1 MMKLL
6 PKQQSARPRAT
17 PTLTLSVLMLS
28 LLPALCA
35 SSAYAGEHHTQ
46 HGKKPNKD
54 NIEHIVITGEAPEKP
69 GVVVTDPKAARQP
82 LPAHDGADYL
92 KTIAGFAVTRKG
104 GTDGD
109 ASFRGMAGSRL
120 GILVDGENIL
130 GGCNYRM
137 DAPTAYIYP
146 ELHDQMTVIKG
157 PQSVRYGAGHSAATV
172 LFERTPERFD
182 QAGYRLHSSLLGAS
196 FERYDEL
203 IDATLG
209 NQQGYLRF
217 GGSQSRARDYQDG
230 NGDAVHSNYHRY
242 SGQVALGYTP
252 TTTSLFE
259 ASVARSDGQAAY
271 ADRGMDGTRFL
282 RDSTNV
288 RYQQTD
294 ISPWLDSVKLHW
306 YSNEV
311 DHLMDDQELRPKGM
325 MGYANL
331 ARATSGG
338 SAQFGF
344 NLPKDQQLL
353 VGVDRQSNQHDS
365 RSGSPMG
372 VYGNWHRDAD
382 ISQTGLF
389 GEYQYSLA
397 EHQQL
402 FAGYRLD
409 RWTADDLRSMV
420 GNMMTGMK
428 PNPTYGQQRQDTMHS
443 GFVRYEQELTSSPTT
458 WYFGVGQAQRFPDYW
473 ELIAKEGQS
482 SLSGFNIQHETTT
495 QLDTGVLFGD
505 DTQQWSLSG
514 FYGKV
519 ADYILVDYASMM
531 KMNGFVRNVDARTY
545 GAEATYQRKF
555 AKHWVADAAL
565 SYLRGDNQS
574 DHTPLPQQSP
584 TELRLGGR
592 YVAQNYSV
600 GLLWRGVA
608 AQTRYD
614 LKRGTIV
621 GQDLGPS
628 QGFAIVSVNAAW
640 QVSEGLNVSSGIDN
654 LFDRQ
659 YAEFVS
665 RAGGNGMGGA
675 IPGFIQ
681 TTRVNEPGRTVWL
694 KLTYS
699 ISGGF

>member
-6 PKQQSARPRAT
+6 PTTQNLAATDSAPA
-17 PTLTLSVLMLS
+17 LSYLMLCLVP
-28 LLPALCA
+28 LLL
-35 SSAYAGEHHTQ
+35 SSQLMADEGAKHRGHTSA
-46 HGKKPNKD
+46 KD
-54 NIEHIVITGEAPEKP
+54 TIEHIVITGEAPEKP

-92 KTIAGFAVTRKG
+92 KTIAGFSVTRKG

-109 ASFRGMAGSRL
+109 ATFRGMAGSRL

-196 FERYDEL
+196 FGRHDQL
-203 IDATLG
+203 IDGTLG
-209 NQQGYLRF
+209 SQTGYLRL
-217 GGSQSRARDYQDG
+217 GGSQSRASDYQDG

-242 SGQVALGYTP
+242 SGQLALGYTP
-252 TTTSLFE
+252 TTTTLFE

-282 RDSTNV
+282 RDSTNL

-294 ISPWLDSVKLHW
+294 ISPWLDSIKLHW
-306 YSNEV
+306 YDNDV
-311 DHLMDDQELRPKGM
+311 DHLMDDQELRKPGM

-331 ARATSGG
+331 ARATQGG
-338 SAQFGF
+338 SAQFDF

-353 VGVDRQSNQHDS
+353 VGVDQQSNQHDS
-365 RSGSPMG
+365 RSAPKSA
-372 VYGNWHRDAD
+372 VYGAWSRDAD
-382 ISQTGLF
+382 ISQSGIF
-389 GEYQYSLA
+389 AEYQYPVA
-397 EHQQL
+397 PHQHL
-402 FAGYRLD
+402 FTGGRLD
-409 RWTADDLRSMV
+409 HWRADDERKMV
-420 GNMMTGMK
+420 GNMMMGMK
-428 PNPTYGQQRQDTMHS
+428 ANPSYGQTRKQNLQS
-443 GFVRYEQELTSSPTT
+443 GFVRYEQTLATSPTT
-458 WYFGVGQAQRFPDYW
+458 LYVGVGSAQRFPDYW
-473 ELIAKEGQS
+473 ELIAKEGKAS
-482 SLSGFNIQHETTT
+482 VSGFDINYETTR
-495 QLDTGVLFGD
+495 QLDTGVLYGD
-505 DTQQWSLSG
+505 DTRQWSVSG

-519 ADYILVDYASMM
+519 ADYILVDYSSMM

-545 GAEATYQRKF
+545 GAELTYQQKITPY
-555 AKHWVADAAL
+555 WQADLAL
-565 SYLRGDNQS
+565 SYLRGDNQT

-584 TELRLGGR
+584 TELRIGSR
-592 YVAQNYSV
+592 YVAQNYSF
-600 GLLWRGVA
+600 GMLWRGVK
-608 AQTRYD
+608 AQERFD
-614 LKRGTIV
+614 VKRGTIV

-628 QGFAIVSVNAAW
+628 QGFGIFSVNAAW
-640 QVSEGLNVSSGIDN
+640 QITQDLNLSSGIDN
-654 LFDRQ
+654 LFDRD
-659 YAEFVS
+659 YAEFIS
-665 RAGGNGMGGA
+665 RASGNGMGGA

-681 TTRVNEPGRTVWL
+681 TTRVNEPGRTAWL

-699 ISGGF
+699 LSGML

>member
-6 PKQQSARPRAT
+6 PSHRNKRSRRT
-17 PTLTLSVLMLS
+17 RNTLNPIMLC
-28 LLPALCA
+28 LLPMLGATAVLADDTHQHHA
-35 SSAYAGEHHTQ
+35 SNS
-46 HGKKPNKD
+46 PKD
-54 NIEHIVITGEAPEKP
+54 PIEHIVITGEAPEKP

-92 KTIAGFAVTRKG
+92 KTIAGFSVTRKG

-109 ASFRGMAGSRL
+109 ATFRGMAGSRL

-172 LFERTPERFD
+172 LFERSPERFD

-196 FERYDEL
+196 FGRYDQL
-203 IDATLG
+203 IDATFG
-209 NQQGYLRF
+209 SQTGYLRL
-217 GGSQSRARDYQDG
+217 GGSQSRAGDYQDG

-242 SGQVALGYTP
+242 SGQLALGYTP
-252 TTTSLFE
+252 TATTLVE

-282 RDSTNV
+282 RDSTNL

-294 ISPWLDSVKLHW
+294 ISEWLDSIKLHW
-306 YSNEV
+306 YDNDV
-311 DHLMDDQELRPKGM
+311 DHLMDDQELRKPGM

-331 ARATSGG
+331 ARATQGG

-353 VGVDRQSNQHDS
+353 VGVDQQRNQHDS
-365 RSGSPMG
+365 RSAPASAL
-372 VYGNWHRDAD
+372 YGAWSRDAE
-382 ISQTGLF
+382 ISQSGIF
-389 GEYQYSLA
+389 AEYQYPLA
-397 EHQQL
+397 THHQL
-402 FAGYRLD
+402 YSGLRLD
-409 RWTADDLRSMV
+409 HWSADDERKMV
-420 GNMMTGMK
+420 GNMMMGMK
-428 PNPTYGQQRQDTMHS
+428 ANPSYGQTRKQNLHS
-443 GFVRYEQELTSSPTT
+443 GFVRYEQELATSPTT
-458 WYFGVGQAQRFPDYW
+458 LYIGVGSAQRFPDYW
-473 ELIAKEGQS
+473 ELIAKEGKAS
-482 SLSGFNIQHETTT
+482 VSAFDINHETTR
-495 QLDTGVLFGD
+495 QLDTGVLYGD
-505 DTQQWSLSG
+505 DTRQWSVSG

-519 ADYILVDYASMM
+519 ADYILVDYSNMM

-545 GAEATYQRKF
+545 GGELTYQQKIT
-555 AKHWVADAAL
+555 AHWQADLAL
-565 SYLRGDNQS
+565 SYLRGDNQT

-584 TELRLGGR
+584 TELRIGSR
-592 YVAQNYSV
+592 YVAQTYSL
-600 GLLWRGVA
+600 GMLWRGVA
-608 AQTRYD
+608 AQQRFD
-614 LKRGTIV
+614 AKRGTIV

-628 QGFAIVSVNAAW
+628 KGVGIFSVNVAW
-640 QVSEGLNVSSGIDN
+640 QVSEGLTLSSGIDN
-654 LFDRQ
+654 LFDRD
-659 YAEFVS
+659 YAEFIS
-665 RAGGNGMGGA
+665 RASGNGMGGA

-681 TTRVNEPGRTVWL
+681 TTRVNEPGRTAWL

-699 ISGGF
+699 LSGAF